1 MLTLKPSISETNG
14 FSFAHF
20 WKPLWMNSLGEK
32 IGGVISKADTAS
44 RYSMEMLIEI
54 PTEAGAGFVARGAN
68 GMATTAAGQV
78 STAHSSNAHLPRLI
92 LLTQGGDI
100 ILTRGW
106 ESHGLMDTEQTTLR
120 RPRDRLNGVLPVHSK
135 NSFLPLTTAAAA
147 TDLIICGTNMS
158 ASITSLLPHCTAH
171 EGERE
176 GGNAAVHKQGGG

>member
-54 PTEAGAGFVARGAN
+54 PTEAGAAARGDASLAESQ
-68 GMATTAAGQV
+68 GMATTAAGQM

-106 ESHGLMDTEQTTLR
+106 ESHGHGANYRVEQKK
-120 RPRDRLNGVLPVHSK
+120 S
-135 NSFLPLTTAAAA
+135 
-147 TDLIICGTNMS
+147 C
-158 ASITSLLPHCTAH
+158 
-171 EGERE
+171 
-176 GGNAAVHKQGGG
+176 

>member
-32 IGGVISKADTAS
+32 IGGVIFKADTAS

-54 PTEAGAGFVARGAN
+54 PTEAGAVARGAASLAESQ
-68 GMATTAAGQV
+68 GMATTAAGQM

-106 ESHGLMDTEQTTLR
+106 ESHGHGANYFATAP
-120 RPRDRLNGVLPVHSK
+120 RPP
-135 NSFLPLTTAAAA
+135 
-147 TDLIICGTNMS
+147 
-158 ASITSLLPHCTAH
+158 
-171 EGERE
+171 
-176 GGNAAVHKQGGG
+176 

>member
-32 IGGVISKADTAS
+32 IGGVIFKADTAS

-54 PTEAGAGFVARGAN
+54 PTEAGAAARGAASLAESQ
-68 GMATTAAGQV
+68 GMATTAAGQM

-106 ESHGLMDTEQTTLR
+106 ESHGHGANYFATAP
-120 RPRDRLNGVLPVHSK
+120 RPP
-135 NSFLPLTTAAAA
+135 
-147 TDLIICGTNMS
+147 
-158 ASITSLLPHCTAH
+158 
-171 EGERE
+171 
-176 GGNAAVHKQGGG
+176 

>member
-54 PTEAGAGFVARGAN
+54 PTEAGAATRGAN
-68 GMATTAAGQV
+68 GMATTAAGQM

-106 ESHGLMDTEQTTLR
+106 ESQGHGANYFATAP
-120 RPRDRLNGVLPVHSK
+120 RPP
-135 NSFLPLTTAAAA
+135 
-147 TDLIICGTNMS
+147 
-158 ASITSLLPHCTAH
+158 
-171 EGERE
+171 
-176 GGNAAVHKQGGG
+176 

>member
-54 PTEAGAGFVARGAN
+54 PTEAGAGAVARGAASLAESQ
-68 GMATTAAGQV
+68 GMATTAAGQM

-106 ESHGLMDTEQTTLR
+106 ESHGHGANYFATAP
-120 RPRDRLNGVLPVHSK
+120 RPP
-135 NSFLPLTTAAAA
+135 
-147 TDLIICGTNMS
+147 
-158 ASITSLLPHCTAH
+158 
-171 EGERE
+171 
-176 GGNAAVHKQGGG
+176 